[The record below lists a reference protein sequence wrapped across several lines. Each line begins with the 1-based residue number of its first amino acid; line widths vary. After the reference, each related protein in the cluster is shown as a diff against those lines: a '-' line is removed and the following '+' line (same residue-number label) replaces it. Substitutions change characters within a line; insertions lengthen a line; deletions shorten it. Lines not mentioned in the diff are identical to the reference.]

1 MVHENKSTVS
11 TPIGVLIGL
20 ALSLFVAALDAT
32 IVSTAMPK
40 IAAGLGGYDH
50 YAWPFTAYLL
60 TSTLATLLCGG
71 LAACC
76 GHKRVF
82 TCGILIFGLSS
93 AGCALS
99 ASLEI
104 LTLWRALQGIGG
116 GLIEAGVFI
125 AVADLF
131 EPRIRGKYMGLI
143 TSMYGLASVIGPLA
157 GGIVADFAGWHW
169 IFLLNLPVCVGALL
183 LVIRFLPAHRSFAR
197 GTLDVPGALCAA
209 ATVVPLA
216 LAFSLTGNSFAWWS
230 APFFGLLGCAACMA
244 VVLIAVERRRSHPIV
259 PVSVFRFRQV
269 SGAFSLAFFAQFA
282 LLTAVMFLPRF
293 VQEGQGLTSTESAWT
308 TIPLT
313 LALMAGSTCAG
324 MAFGKTGALRILARI
339 GFVIMGLGAG
349 ALCLLNHST
358 DMMQIACSSS
368 ILGFGIGMS
377 MPLSNIAAQTGV
389 PPCDM
394 GKATSLALFFR
405 GMGGTV
411 GSAACGAAAGAS
423 FVDGA
428 LPVFALCAGAAA
440 ISMVACG
447 LLPRL
452 IKRHGT
458 SKGSENAAQGI

>member
-1 MVHENKSTVS
+1 MNRERTLTAKP
-11 TPIGVLIGL
+11 PIGVLVGL

-40 IAAGLGGYDH
+40 IAAGLGGFDH

-82 TCGILIFGLSS
+82 ACGIVIFGLSS
-93 AGCALS
+93 ACCALS
-99 ASLEI
+99 ASLEM
-104 LTLWRALQGIGG
+104 LALWRALQGIGG

-125 AVADLF
+125 TVADLF

-157 GGIVADFAGWHW
+157 GGMVADFMGWHW
-169 IFLLNLPVCVGALL
+169 IFLLNLPVCVIAFV
-183 LVIRFLPAHRSFAR
+183 LVMRFLPGKNTLIR

-244 VVLIAVERRRSHPIV
+244 VVLAVVERRRTHPIV

-269 SGAFSLAFFAQFA
+269 GGAFILAFFAQFT
-282 LLTAVMFLPRF
+282 LLVAVMFLPRF
-293 VQEGQGLTSTESAWT
+293 VQEGLGLTSTESAWV

-324 MAFGKTGALRILARI
+324 MAFGKTGKLRMIAGV
-339 GFVIMGLGAG
+339 GFVIMGLGSA

-358 DMMQIACSSS
+358 GMVQIACSSAV
-368 ILGFGIGMS
+368 LGFGIGMS

-389 PPCDM
+389 PPRDV

-411 GSAACGAAAGAS
+411 GSAACGAVAGAS

-428 LPVFALCAGAAA
+428 LPVFALCATAAV
-440 ISMVACG
+440 ISMAACG

-452 IKRHGT
+452 IKRHDAP
-458 SKGSENAAQGI
+458 KDSENSL